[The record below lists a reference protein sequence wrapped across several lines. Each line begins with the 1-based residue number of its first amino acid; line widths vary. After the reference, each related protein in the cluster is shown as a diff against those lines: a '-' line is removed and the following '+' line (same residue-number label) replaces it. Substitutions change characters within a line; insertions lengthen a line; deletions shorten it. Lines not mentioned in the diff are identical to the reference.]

1 MLARF
6 HPLVATWFAERLGSP
21 TAAQAGAWDAI
32 ARREDVLVAAPT
44 GSGKTLAAFL
54 HCIDEL
60 VRAALEGPLPAETR
74 VLYISPLRALSND
87 VRTNLAGPLAEIR
100 ALADTR
106 PALTGGRPLAEIRVA
121 ARTGDTP
128 PAERARLARRPPHL
142 YVTTPES
149 LYILLTSERG
159 RAALARVE
167 TVILDEIHALA
178 PTVRGAHLALSLE
191 RLDALVVAR
200 DGPRPRRVGLSATQQ
215 PIEEVAR
222 FLVGAARVTD
232 DGQPRCVIVET
243 ERRRALD
250 LGVEVPR
257 DELAAVPTQAVWADT
272 YDRIAALVG
281 AHRSTLVFVNTR
293 RLVERAAHA
302 LGERLGEEAV
312 AAHHGSLSKQ
322 LRHAAEQRLKAGQ
335 IRCVVATA
343 SLELGIDVGAVDL
356 VCQVGAP
363 RGLNVLVQR
372 VGRSGHVIGGLPK
385 GRLFPLTRDDLIE
398 CAAAARAVRQGRL
411 DTLCIPRGGLDVLA
425 QQLVAATAMEELG
438 EDALYALVR
447 RAWPYRDLARSEHDE
462 VVRML
467 AEGVSARRPRHG
479 ALLHRDLVGE
489 TLRARRGARLLAVTS
504 GGTIPDTA
512 LYDVVAEPDGTHVGT
527 LDEDFAIESMA
538 GDIFLL
544 GNTSWRVRRVETGKV
559 RVEDAHGQPPT
570 IPFWFGEGPGRSAE
584 LSEAVGALRKELLEA
599 RTRDPAGLRPWLER
613 EGALCPRG
621 ALQAIEYVVAGADA
635 LGGVPTRTC
644 LFAERFFDEAGG
656 TQLVIHAPLGARIN
670 RAFGMALR
678 KRFCRSFDFELQAAA
693 TDDGLVLSLGPQ
705 HSFPL
710 AAIFGFVT
718 TRVVREALEQA
729 LLQAPVFPT
738 RFRWTASRAL
748 TLPRQLGGKRVPP
761 HLQRMRADDLL
772 AAVFPAQ
779 VGCQDNHGGGPI
791 ELPDHPLVR
800 EAMRDCLETHC
811 DLPGLFAVL
820 AGMESGAIACE
831 ARETVEP
838 SPFSHGILN
847 ANPYAFLDDAPL
859 EERRTR
865 AVSVRRTL
873 PASEAALAAL
883 DAEAIAEVVRDASL
897 DPRDVHELADLLS
910 TLGVLPTRDLASNTE
925 WADWLA
931 ALVAKGRATRLC
943 ATGLHAWVAAE
954 RLPLVRVAYPDATF
968 EPPLEPPPRAG
979 AAPSRED
986 AVWMLVGARADQS
999 PPFAATRLASELALP
1014 EAEVELALA
1023 RLEAEGRLLR
1033 GRFTGAPGEEWC
1045 ERRLLQRMQRATL
1058 GRLRQE
1064 IAPVAVSD
1072 YLRFLVHWQHVAP
1085 SAQRT
1090 GVAGVAEVVTQL
1102 AGLELPVAA
1111 WEREVLPARVR
1122 RYDGRWL
1129 DQLCLSGE
1137 LVWGRLCPRE
1147 GATSGPARSTPI
1159 ALVPRTALPHLQH
1172 PREVPPTL
1180 SDGARAVHELLVVR
1194 GASFFADL
1202 ALGHDPDAIEAAL
1215 WELVALG
1222 LLSGDGWSGLRALAA
1237 PGPTGSRAPARRE
1250 QLRRGTGRWALLPSE
1265 LAAPPDALEARA
1277 RALLGRWGVLFRDLL
1292 GRESDPPAWRD
1303 LLAVLRRLELRGEV
1317 RGGRFVDGP
1326 TGEQFALPGALEALR
1341 ALRRGGAPPLAEI
1354 LISATDPLN
1363 LVGILVPGPRIP
1375 RVLGTDLLL
1384 VDGVPV
1390 EVRAHGKREPLG
1402 TRPALRGFATPVEGR
1417 YTSQ

>member
-1 MLARF
+1 MLTRF
-6 HPLVATWFAERLGSP
+6 HPLVATWFCERLGAP
-21 TAAQAGAWDAI
+21 TAAQEGAWEAI
-32 ARREDVLVAAPT
+32 GRGDDVLVAAPT

-54 HCIDEL
+54 HCLDEL

-74 VLYISPLRALSND
+74 ALYVSPLRALSND

-100 ALADTR
+100 ALAEAR
-106 PALTGGRPLAEIRVA
+106 PDLAGGRVLAEIRVA
-121 ARTGDTP
+121 ARTGDTT
-128 PAERARLARRPPHL
+128 PAERARLAKRPPHL

-191 RLDALVVAR
+191 RLDALVADR
-200 DGPRPRRVGLSATQQ
+200 GGARPRRVGLSATQQ

-222 FLVGAARVTD
+222 FLVGAERVTD
-232 DGQPRCVIVET
+232 DGRPRCVIVET
-243 ERRRALD
+243 ERRRTLD
-250 LGVEVPR
+250 LGVEVPK
-257 DELAAVPTQAVWADT
+257 DELAAVPTQSVWADT

-302 LGERLGEEAV
+302 LGERLGEDWV

-335 IRCVVATA
+335 VRCVVATA

-356 VCQVGAP
+356 VCQIGAP

-385 GRLFPLTRDDLIE
+385 GRLFPLTRDDLVE
-398 CAAAARAVRQGRL
+398 CAAAVRAVRQGRL
-411 DTLCIPRGGLDVLA
+411 DTLCIPAGGLDVLA
-425 QQLVAATAMEELG
+425 QQLVAATAMAELS

-447 RAWPYRDLARSEHDE
+447 RAWPFRDLPRGEFDQ

-467 AEGVSARRPRHG
+467 AEGVSERRQRNG
-479 ALLHRDLVGE
+479 ALLHRDLVGD

-504 GGTIPDTA
+504 GGTIPDAA
-512 LYDVVAEPDGTHVGT
+512 LYDVIAEPDGTHVGT

-559 RVEDAHGQPPT
+559 RVEDAHGQPPN

-584 LSEAVGALRKELLEA
+584 LSEAVGALRKDLVERRAE
-599 RTRDPAGLRPWLER
+599 DPGGLRPWLER

-621 ALQAIEYVVAGADA
+621 AMQAIEYVVAGAHA
-635 LGGVPTRTC
+635 LGDVPTRTC
-644 LFAERFFDEAGG
+644 LIAERFFDEAGG
-656 TQLVIHAPLGARIN
+656 TQLILHAPLGARIN

-748 TLPRQLGGKRVPP
+748 TLPRHSGGKKVPP
-761 HLQRMRADDLL
+761 YLQRMRADDLL

-791 ELPDHPLVR
+791 EVPDHPLVR
-800 EAMRDCLETHC
+800 EAMRDCLEAHC
-811 DLPGLFAVL
+811 DLPGLLAVL
-820 AGMESGAIACE
+820 AGIESGAIRCE
-831 ARETVEP
+831 ARETAEP
-838 SPFSHGILN
+838 SPFSHGLLN

-883 DAEAIAEVVRDASL
+883 DADAIAQVVRDATGE
-897 DPRDVHELADLLS
+897 PRDVHELADLLS
-910 TLGVLPTRDLASNTE
+910 TLGVLPVHEAPAT
-925 WADWLA
+925 DWIAL
-931 ALVAKGRATRLC
+931 LVATGRATRLR
-943 ATGLHAWVAAE
+943 ADALEAWVAAD
-954 RLPLVRVAYPDATF
+954 RIPLVRVAYPTATL
-968 EPPLEPPPRAG
+968 EPPLEPPARAP
-979 AAPSRED
+979 AAQSRED
-986 AVWMLVGARADQS
+986 AVWLLVGARADQS
-999 PPFAATRLASELALP
+999 GPFSAARMAAELALP
-1014 EAEVELALA
+1014 PGDVELALA
-1023 RLEAEGRLLR
+1023 RLESEGRLLR
-1033 GRFTGAPGEEWC
+1033 GRFSGAAAEEWC
-1045 ERRLLQRMQRATL
+1045 ERRLLQRMQRTTL

-1064 IAPVAVSD
+1064 IAPVSVAD
-1072 YLRFLVHWQHVAP
+1072 YLRFLAHWQHVAP
-1085 SAQRT
+1085 AAQVA
-1090 GVAGVAEVVTQL
+1090 GQAGVAEVVAQL

-1147 GATSGPARSTPI
+1147 VATAGPARSTPL
-1159 ALVPRTALPHLQH
+1159 ALVPRSELARLQRPRAAPPALS
-1172 PREVPPTL
+1172 E
-1180 SDGARAVHELLVVR
+1180 GARGLHEQLLAR

-1202 ALGHDPDAIEAAL
+1202 AAGRDPEALEAAL

-1237 PGPTGSRAPARRE
+1237 PAPTGPRAPSRLE
-1250 QLRRGTGRWALLPSE
+1250 QLRRGTGRWALLPTT
-1265 LAAPPDALEARA
+1265 LAPPEDALEARA
-1277 RALLGRWGVLFRDLL
+1277 HLLLRRWGVLFRDLL
-1292 GRESDPPAWRD
+1292 ARESDPPSWRD
-1303 LLAVLRRLELRGEV
+1303 LLGVLRRLELRGEV

-1326 TGEQFALPGALEALR
+1326 TGEQFALPGALESLR
-1341 ALRRGGAPPLAEI
+1341 ALRRAGTPLPEI
-1354 LISATDPLN
+1354 LISAADPLN
-1363 LVGILVPGPRIP
+1363 LVGIVLPGPR
-1375 RVLGTDLLL
+1375 VAATVGTDLLL

-1390 EVRAHGKREPLG
+1390 EVRARGHRTALP
-1402 TRPALRGFATPVEGR
+1402 TQPAGRAFAAAAEER
-1417 YTSQ
+1417 YTPQ